1 MLFKLIKIYRFDFL
15 KIFLY
20 EIFHIFAGFK
30 GNSYKIR
37 NDDRVTDNI
46 PCPYFFL
53 SKIKSFIKEKKIK
66 TFIDL
71 GCGSGRSIYFLN
83 RKYKINYI
91 GIEYFEEN
99 YTKCQ
104 KLFEKYEN
112 VAIINNDFMK
122 YDFLKL
128 NADCYFINDPLK
140 NFDEFNE
147 LISKIINKSHEL
159 NKEIFFILV
168 NLNKEKL
175 KLFDKYKLLD
185 SININTRGFYIY
197 SNNLNK

>member
-1 MLFKLIKIYRFDFL
+1 
-15 KIFLY
+15 
-20 EIFHIFAGFK
+20 
-30 GNSYKIR
+30 
-37 NDDRVTDNI
+37 
-46 PCPYFFL
+46 
-53 SKIKSFIKEKKIK
+53 
-66 TFIDL
+66 
-71 GCGSGRSIYFLN
+71 
-83 RKYKINYI
+83 
-91 GIEYFEEN
+91 
-99 YTKCQ
+99 
-104 KLFEKYEN
+104 
-112 VAIINNDFMK
+112 MK

-159 NKEIFFILV
+159 NKEIFFILI